1 MEWRLWGQVQENK
14 VNRTLKC
21 MPVLLGLG
29 TVIGAHA
36 VAPALPACDASAR
49 TIGNAGY
56 LGCLGAFSGNMDNQ
70 LTFIWNEMS
79 GKEGWSSVAQTQTYV
94 SSNSFAATMNPFSQ
108 NEGARDDGTINFD
121 APQTGLFAL
130 GLKQGNG
137 FSLYLFDG
145 GEAGISSLAYDT
157 KGVKATTGQG
167 YGLSHAGYFGAVTP
181 VPEPSAYAMML
192 AGLAVVGFALKR
204 GKG

>member
-1 MEWRLWGQVQENK
+1 

-21 MPVLLGLG
+21 MALVLGLG
-29 TVIGAHA
+29 IVIGAHA
-36 VAPALPACDASAR
+36 APPSLPACGASG
-49 TIGNAGY
+49 TTVGNDGY
-56 LGCLGAFSGNMDNQ
+56 VGCLGAFSGNMDNQ
-70 LTFIWNEMS
+70 LSTIWTAMS
-79 GKEGWSSVAQTQTYV
+79 TAVGGWSSVARSYV
-94 SSNSFAATMNPFSQ
+94 SDESFAAAMNPFSQ
-108 NEGARDDGTINFD
+108 NEGAREDGMINFD

-145 GEAGISSLAYDT
+145 RRVTGGISSLAYDT
-157 KGVKATTGQG
+157 NGVKTAARRS

-181 VPEPSAYAMML
+181 VSEPSAYAMML

-204 GKG
+204 RKG